1 MSNKRSGTNRELGD
15 AEYQRLAQFRF
26 ALRQFLHFSD
36 DAAREAGLNPQQY
49 QLLVLVRGAPPGE
62 PPTVGAIAKR
72 LLIKH
77 HSAVGL
83 VDRLEAEGLLIR
95 KRDGADGR
103 KVALALTE
111 KADTI
116 LNSLVGAHRKEIRR
130 LVPLMKPL
138 LAELGL

>member
-1 MSNKRSGTNRELGD
+1 MPNKRPVTNRELGD
-15 AEYQRLAQFRF
+15 AEYQRLAQFRY

-49 QLLVLVRGAPPGE
+49 QLLVLVRGSPPGE
-62 PPTVGAIAKR
+62 DPTVDSVAKR

-103 KVALALTE
+103 RVALALTE
-111 KADTI
+111 KAETI
-116 LNSLVGAHRKEIRR
+116 LNSLVGVHRKEIRR

>member
-1 MSNKRSGTNRELGD
+1 MASKRSSTSRELGD
-15 AEYQRLAQFRF
+15 AEYQRLAQFRY

-36 DAAREAGLNPQQY
+36 DAARQAGLNPQQY
-49 QLLVLVRGAPPGE
+49 QLLVLVRGFTPGE
-62 PPTVGAIAKR
+62 EPTVGAVAKR

-83 VDRLEAEGLLIR
+83 VDRLEAEGLLVR
-95 KRDGADGR
+95 KRDGIDGR
-103 KVALALTE
+103 KVTLALTG
-111 KADTI
+111 KAETV
-116 LNSLVGAHRKEIRR
+116 LNLLVGAHRKELRR

>member
-1 MSNKRSGTNRELGD
+1 MSNKRSAASRELGD

-49 QLLVLVRGAPPGE
+49 QLLVLVRGFMPGE
-62 PPTVGAIAKR
+62 PPTVGAVAKR

-83 VDRLEAEGLLIR
+83 VDRLEAEGLLVR
-95 KRDGADGR
+95 ERDSADGR
-103 KVALALTE
+103 RVALALTD
-111 KADTI
+111 KAETI
-116 LNSLVGAHRKEIRR
+116 LHSLVGAHRKEIRR